1 MTPERSRCHAST
13 SKKVRVCPLA
23 GSNAGPPN
31 RAIARWGRDLLMVW
45 NDPFGRRAPGEDPD
59 R

>member
-1 MTPERSRCHAST
+1 M
-13 SKKVRVCPLA
+13 CPLA

-31 RAIARWGRDLLMVW
+31 RAIARWGRDLLMEW